1 MGRSKRSKNKKSNNP
16 YNIVKQEKALLKQE
30 QRKLKRNEKNKQRH
44 MDDKVLVAVYDNF
57 RFSGD
62 KHSFIEDCEM
72 LGTFESLPKYRLSV
86 LGHNNNNYHEPV
98 LTPGVN
104 SITMEVYKMD
114 DNTLNVMERYIA
126 YTPEAGENMSS
137 YMLKK
142 NIETPWGVAIIY
154 VNNQYGD
161 VTAYIETEDVRS
173 GDWIDWCNTKG
184 EKKVSPIKLN

>member
-1 MGRSKRSKNKKSNNP
+1 MGRSKRSKNKNKNAYS
-16 YNIVKQEKALLKQE
+16 IVKQEKAELKRQE
-30 QRKLKRNEKNKQRH
+30 RQQKRNEKNKQRH

-62 KHSFIEDCEM
+62 KHAFIEDCEM

-86 LGHNNNNYHEPV
+86 LDHHSSNYNEPV
-98 LTPGVN
+98 LIPGVN

-114 DNTLNVMERYIA
+114 DKTLNVMERYIA
-126 YTPEAGENMSS
+126 YTPESGENMSS

-154 VNNQYGD
+154 INNEYGD
-161 VTAYIETEDVRS
+161 ILSYIDTKDVRS
-173 GDWIDWCNTKG
+173 GDWIDWCNTEG